1 MIAMNQTILPVSL
14 VSTVW
19 NDLEGCKVFF
29 RQMCEQSKFPE
40 EIIITDAASSD
51 GTWGF
56 LQAESSRVRPWRLV
70 LLQDAKC
77 NVARGRNLAIAK
89 AKNEIIASTDIG
101 CEWDREWL
109 EELVKPL
116 FKQPDVQMVAGS
128 WGVKFAEL
136 KGPWALTEWAL
147 KGGKHES
154 VAEAVTFASSRSIA
168 YRKSVWKSIGGYAE
182 DLTLAG
188 DDTVFGHM
196 MNLCK
201 IKPVAAPKIRCYWH
215 RHDSL
220 RGFSKENFRNFI
232 GEGEAGLGARH
243 FFLVGGRLAIEGSS
257 LFAGMVSAL
266 MGCHWTWS
274 LICLMP
280 LFFSLVLRTRVWS
293 RAVKI
298 LKDLHVSHAWLRV
311 ITFDML
317 LRCQGLRGYL
327 IGWFRGNRKCKAVR
341 GRLQKMRL
349 AQNN

>member
-1 MIAMNQTILPVSL
+1 
-14 VSTVW
+14 
-19 NDLEGCKVFF
+19 
-29 RQMCEQSKFPE
+29 MCEQRNFPD
-40 EIIITDAASSD
+40 EIIITDAGSND
-51 GTWGF
+51 GTWEF
-56 LQAESSRVRPWRLV
+56 LQAESTKIRPWNLV
-70 LLQDAKC
+70 LLQEPKC

-116 FKQPDVQMVAGS
+116 FEQPDVQMVAGS

-168 YRKSVWKSIGGYAE
+168 YRKSVWESIGGYAE

-196 MNLCK
+196 MNLSK
-201 IKPVAAPKIRCYWH
+201 IKPAAAPQIRCYWH
-215 RHDSL
+215 RHETL
-220 RGFSKENFRNFI
+220 RGFSKENLRNFI
-232 GEGEAGLGARH
+232 GEGEAGLGFRH
-243 FFLVGGRLAIEGSS
+243 FFLVGGRLVIESAS

-266 MGCHWTWS
+266 LGCHWTWS

-298 LKDLHVSHAWLRV
+298 LKDLNVSHAWLRV
-311 ITFDML
+311 VTFDML

-327 IGWFRGNRKCKAVR
+327 IGSFRGNRKCKAVR

>member
-1 MIAMNQTILPVSL
+1 MVAMNQSILPVSL

-19 NDLEGCKVFF
+19 NDLEGCEVFF

-40 EIIITDAASSD
+40 EIIITDAGSSD
-51 GTWGF
+51 GTWEF

-89 AKNEIIASTDIG
+89 ANNEIIASTDIG

-109 EELVKPL
+109 EELVKHL
-116 FKQPDVQMVAGS
+116 FEKPDMQMVAGS
-128 WGVKFAEL
+128 WGVRFAEL

-168 YRKSVWKSIGGYAE
+168 YRKSVWESIGGYAE

-196 MNLCK
+196 MNLSK
-201 IKPVAAPKIRCYWH
+201 IKPAAAPQIRCYWH
-215 RHDSL
+215 RHETL
-220 RGFSKENFRNFI
+220 RGFSKENLRNFI
-232 GEGEAGLGARH
+232 GEGEAGIGHRH
-243 FFLVGGRLAIEGSS
+243 FFLVGGRLVIEFLS
-257 LFAGMVSAL
+257 LLAGVVSAL
-266 MGCHWTWS
+266 LGFEGTWS
-274 LICLMP
+274 LICLLP
-280 LFFSLVLRTRVWS
+280 FFISLFLRIRVWS

-298 LKDLHVSHAWLRV
+298 LKDLKIFRPCLRV
-311 ITFDML
+311 IAFDML
-317 LRCQGLRGYL
+317 LRWQGLRGYL
-327 IGWFRGNRKCKAVR
+327 TGWFQGNRKCKDVR

-349 AQNN
+349 AQND